1 MQRLCSQYK
10 MYILIWLVFTNL
22 SCSPLFAKGSLIKQS
37 KLILL
42 KQIHDNLS
50 KERGTIHL
58 KYCEFSGLTCR
69 SFLEIL
75 NIQFRK
81 CTFSRTFTNTTIFQR
96 YRFSSFP
103 SRKLGAAC
111 HISYSSN
118 SHFLKKLVLIVDKMA
133 RRIHYP

>member
-50 KERGTIHL
+50 KERGTIQL

-81 CTFSRTFTNTTIFQR
+81 CTFSRTFTNTTN
-96 YRFSSFP
+96 RFSSFP

-111 HISYSSN
+111 HLSYSSN
-118 SHFLKKLVLIVDKMA
+118 SHFLKKLILIVDKMA

>member
-50 KERGTIHL
+50 KERGTIQL

-81 CTFSRTFTNTTIFQR
+81 CTFSRTFTNTIR
-96 YRFSSFP
+96 YSNDIVFLPFLRVNLALLVTYHILLTFP
-103 SRKLGAAC
+103 QK
-111 HISYSSN
+111 IN
-118 SHFLKKLVLIVDKMA
+118 SH
-133 RRIHYP
+133 RR